1 MASTIHS
8 DCMKKDGDWS
18 VLLRTC
24 QVPDFIYKA
33 ANLEV
38 FHIKQ
43 AKLGLKLLGYSVV
56 IFFADIHLEV
66 LTLFLFY
73 FAERLEG
80 RLQWSF

>member
-1 MASTIHS
+1 M
-8 DCMKKDGDWS
+8 
-18 VLLRTC
+18 RTC

-56 IFFADIHLEV
+56 IFFCRYPLGSFNSVPV
-66 LTLFLFY
+66 LFCRKIGGKITMEFL
-73 FAERLEG
+73 RKK
-80 RLQWSF
+80 

>member
-1 MASTIHS
+1 MY
-8 DCMKKDGDWS
+8 
-18 VLLRTC
+18 R
-24 QVPDFIYKA
+24 A

-38 FHIKQ
+38 FHNKQ
-43 AKLGLKLLGYSVV
+43 AKLGLKLLEGYSVV